1 MRCAPIGWADHRAVQ
16 GVAQQVDED
25 TLFLAKV
32 TTMIIFAAI
41 LVVVVFEAQVSV
53 DAGHVG
59 VVTQYGRVT
68 GTTFAPGLHF
78 KTPFTQQV
86 VDMNVQVQKDQTAS
100 TAASEDLQTV
110 DTTVAVNYHLNPKDA
125 GTVYQNIG
133 IGYQDTVIAPSIQE
147 VIKAVTAQYTAG
159 QLITRRAIVQSA
171 MQDALTTRLAQDY
184 IVVDNLSIINFAFS
198 DAYNQAIERKQV
210 ASQNVLTA
218 QQTLDQARVDAQQQV
233 VTAQAQAQAAIAKA
247 NGAATAQIIT
257 AKANAASQA
266 LQLKTLNATYLE
278 KIFLDKW
285 NGTLP
290 QYLSGSLPFLTIPA
304 PAK

>member
-1 MRCAPIGWADHRAVQ
+1 MDKG
-16 GVAQQVDED
+16 
-25 TLFLAKV
+25 TLYIAKV
-32 TTMIIFAAI
+32 VTVLVFVVILIMI
-41 LVVVVFEAQVSV
+41 VYEAQVSIE
-53 DAGHVG
+53 AGHVG

-68 GTTFAPGLHF
+68 GTTFSPGLHF

-86 VDMNVQVQKDQTAS
+86 VDMNVQIQKDQTAS
-100 TAASEDLQTV
+100 TAASQDLQTV

-125 GTVYQNIG
+125 GTVYQTIG
-133 IGYQDTVIAPSIQE
+133 VGYADTVIAPSIQE

-171 MQDALTTRLAQDY
+171 MQEALTSRLAQDY

-198 DAYNQAIERKQV
+198 DAYNAAIERKQV

-247 NGAATAQIIT
+247 NGAAQAQIIT

-266 LQLKTLNATYLE
+266 LQLKTLTPLYLAYQS
-278 KIFLDKW
+278 LLRWD
-285 NGTLP
+285 GRLP
-290 QYLSGSLPFLTIPA
+290 QYMSGALPFITIPS
-304 PAK
+304 K